1 MADDSTLP
9 LARRGEDP
17 PALPMDAQGR
27 DLHHIRVV
35 LTFIAILAAGAATY
49 FARTLLLPIVLAVL
63 ITLTL
68 RPAARAAMR
77 LGIPSTL
84 AGPALILALGSGVG
98 VAIYAASGPLG
109 QLVEEAPR
117 IGQELRWKL
126 RELTASVAQM
136 QEMAQDVQ
144 DMAQGDQGGPSQP
157 QEVVVEG
164 PGFLGTMVS
173 SLAGAGTSLA
183 LAFVLAIFMLGA
195 GDTLEARIAAALPS
209 RSDKMRARR
218 IISDVEHKVSRY
230 LAAITVINAGL
241 GASVGLSLWA
251 LGMPYPLVWGIAA
264 FLLNFLPYLGAI
276 LGIAAVAAV
285 ALVTFDTAGQALLCP
300 LAYFVLTSI
309 EGQFVTPMALGRQLA
324 LNTLVVLLTVTI
336 WVWLWGVAGAFL
348 AVPILVFLKVITD
361 HVPSMNRLGLLL
373 ESRGAEQHGAA

>member
-1 MADDSTLP
+1 MADDNTFP

-17 PALPMDAQGR
+17 PAPPMDAQGR
-27 DLHHIRVV
+27 DLHHIRVL

-77 LGIPSTL
+77 LGIPSML

-209 RSDKMRARR
+209 RSDKIRARR

-336 WVWLWGVAGAFL
+336 WVWLWGAAGAFL

-361 HVPSMNRLGLLL
+361 HVPSMTRLGVLL
-373 ESRGAEQHGAA
+373 ESRGAERQGTA

>member
-1 MADDSTLP
+1 VADDNTFP

-300 LAYFVLTSI
+300 VAYFVLTSI

-336 WVWLWGVAGAFL
+336 WVWLWGAAGAFL

-373 ESRGAEQHGAA
+373 ESRGAERQGAA